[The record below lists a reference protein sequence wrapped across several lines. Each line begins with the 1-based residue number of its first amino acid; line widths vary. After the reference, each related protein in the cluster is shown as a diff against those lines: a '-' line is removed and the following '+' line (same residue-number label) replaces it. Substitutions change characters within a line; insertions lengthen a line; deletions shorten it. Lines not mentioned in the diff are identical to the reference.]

1 MQRFDENTLQGLY
14 IQNLLYNYYLPN
26 IRVLEVYR
34 DDPEAVNISGYTFIP
49 DDKER
54 YIYKTTV
61 RRHDETQNP
70 LSSFNPEKDEIIHT
84 FEPGKKYDNET
95 SNFLS
100 SSNTYTS
107 EVHERLGD
115 YLRFQRDFY
124 NINLMSQQAHF

>member
-34 DDPEAVNISGYTFIP
+34 DDPEDVNISGYTFTP

-84 FEPGKKYDNET
+84 
-95 SNFLS
+95 L
-100 SSNTYTS
+100 
-107 EVHERLGD
+107 
-115 YLRFQRDFY
+115 
-124 NINLMSQQAHF
+124 